1 MRPFLRLLPM
11 LAAIVWGLG
20 GLAAPASAA
29 PALWQVSDGD
39 SDIYLFGSV
48 HLMDKGRQWRTPQ
61 LEAVLD
67 AAEHVYFEV
76 IIDETAY
83 ATLTRLGMVYSHY
96 RDGRTLW
103 DDLTPE
109 QADRLRREA
118 PRYGVDINAISSLRP
133 WVVAQTLSLAGMS
146 EEPVSGMAASG
157 VDMVLQAEVPAERQR
172 QLETAEIQFRLLSG
186 APIEQQV
193 TTLMKTLDALEQMD
207 GKDPIQELLAVWS
220 RGDTDALAE
229 AAFADTPIGTDE
241 YRRFFSDR
249 NRRWVTELEKLL
261 ASNDQSLVVV
271 GAGHLVGP
279 DGLPSLLEAAGYT
292 VKRIDGSAGEG
303 ARVMAPSPFA
313 VTRR

>member
-1 MRPFLRLLPM
+1 MRPVSRLLT
-11 LAAIVWGLG
+11 LFVAVLWTLG
-20 GLAAPASAA
+20 GAAAPASAA

-61 LEAVLD
+61 FEAVLE

-76 IIDETAY
+76 LLDADGY
-83 ATLTRLGMVYSHY
+83 ATITRLSMIYSHY

-118 PRYGVDINAISSLRP
+118 PRYGLRVESLASLRP
-133 WVVAQTLSLAGMS
+133 WVVAQALTMSTLSDTPTTELM
-146 EEPVSGMAASG
+146 MSG
-157 VDMVLQAEVPAERQR
+157 VDMALQAEVAPERQR

-186 APIEQQV
+186 APIEEQV
-193 TTLMKTLDALEQMD
+193 TTLMNTLDGLGQLDGRDPLE
-207 GKDPIQELLAVWS
+207 ELLADWS
-220 RGDTDALAE
+220 RGDTDALAQTV
-229 AAFADTPIGTDE
+229 FAEMPVGTGE
-241 YRRFFSDR
+241 YRRYFSDR

-261 ASNDQSLVVV
+261 ASNDKSLIVV

-279 DGLPSLLEAAGYT
+279 DGLPALLEQAGYT
-292 VKRIDGSAGEG
+292 VKRIDGGQG
-303 ARVMAPSPFA
+303 AATAAPSPFA